1 MGDRAS
7 LKIAQVNVYFK
18 PFMVGG
24 AEWYVYNIST
34 ELVKMGHEV
43 HVFTADR
50 CNGERAPSIETMGGI
65 SVHRLPLKIDWTYRT
80 KVWDGLCDALSDGSF
95 DVIHTYDYAQPH
107 SVDAIRA
114 GRRAGSRTVLTVFDV
129 HSMIPRVWYKQLP
142 MKFFEGYMARRTLP
156 GADRILVRAPNLVQ
170 PIVELGG
177 DADRILVTPSGIRD
191 ASLGDFDG
199 ALFRERYKVGG
210 SPMILYL
217 GRLNPLK
224 GPQDLL
230 AAAPAILKEHP
241 DALFVFVGPD
251 QSGYAKTLGSQADGL
266 GIGRHVHLVGPI
278 YDFDE
283 KMQAYA
289 ACQVFVLPTAYEGT
303 SQAIFEAMSQGK
315 PVVATRVGGV
325 PYQISDGEEGYLV
338 EHGDVNMLATR
349 IIELLGDQSLAA
361 EMGRKGR
368 ERVRANRYSILAT
381 ALAEIYNQ
389 ARTSN

>member
-1 MGDRAS
+1 MEDRAS

-43 HVFTADR
+43 HVFTADH
-50 CNGERAPSIETMGGI
+50 CNGDRAPSREVVDGI
-65 SVHRLPLKIDWTYRT
+65 NVHRLPLKIDWTYRT
-80 KVWDGLCDALSDGSF
+80 KVWDGLYDALSDGSF

-114 GRRAGSRTVLTVFDV
+114 GRKTRKGTVLTVFDV
-129 HSMIPRVWYKQLP
+129 HSMIPRMWYKRLP
-142 MKFFEGYMARRTLP
+142 MRFIDGYLARRTLP
-156 GADRILVRAPNLVQ
+156 GAGRILVRAPNLVQ
-170 PIVELGG
+170 PIVKLGG
-177 DADRILVTPSGIRD
+177 DPERILVTPSGIRD
-191 ASLGDFDG
+191 ESLGDFDG
-199 ALFRERYKVGG
+199 KLFRERYNVGG
-210 SPMILYL
+210 SPMVLYL

-230 AAAPAILKEHP
+230 AAAPTILKEHP
-241 DALFVFVGPD
+241 NASFVFVGPD
-251 QSGYAKTLGSQADGL
+251 QSGYAKTLGAEAERL
-266 GIGRHVHLVGPI
+266 GIGQHVHLVGPI
-278 YDFDE
+278 FDFDE

-349 IIELLGDQSLAA
+349 IKDLLDDPSLAT
-361 EMGRKGR
+361 EMGQKGR
-368 ERVRANRYSILAT
+368 ERVRSNRYSILAT
-381 ALAEIYNQ
+381 RLSEIYDQ

>member
-1 MGDRAS
+1 
-7 LKIAQVNVYFK
+7 
-18 PFMVGG
+18 MVGG

-50 CNGERAPSIETMGGI
+50 CNGERAPSTELIDGI
-65 SVHRLPLKIDWTYRT
+65 NVHRHPLKIDWTYRT
-80 KVWDGLCDALSDGSF
+80 KVWDGLYDALSDGSF
-95 DVIHTYDYAQPH
+95 DVIHTYDYAQQH

-114 GRRAGSRTVLTVFDV
+114 GRRAGSRTVLTVFDM

-142 MKFFEGYMARRTLP
+142 MKLVEGYMARRTLP
-156 GADRILVRAPNLVQ
+156 GTDRILVRAPNLVQ
-170 PIVELGG
+170 PIIELGG
-177 DADRILVTPSGIRD
+177 DVDRVLVTPSGIRD

-199 ALFRERYKVGG
+199 ALFRDRYKVGD

-241 DALFVFVGPD
+241 DASFVFVGPD
-251 QSGYAKTLGSQADGL
+251 QSGYAKTLRAKADGL
-266 GIGRHVHLVGPI
+266 GVGQHVHLVGPI
-278 YDFDE
+278 FDFDE

-315 PVVATRVGGV
+315 PVVSTRVGGV
-325 PYQISDGEEGYLV
+325 PYQVSDGVEGYLV
-338 EHGDVNMLATR
+338 EHGDVKMLAAR
-349 IIELLGDQSLAA
+349 IKVLLGDPSLAA

-368 ERVRANRYSILAT
+368 VRVRSNRYSILAT
-381 ALAEIYNQ
+381 ALSRIYDQVKTN
-389 ARTSN
+389 N

>member
-1 MGDRAS
+1 MEDRAS

-24 AEWYVYNIST
+24 AEWYVYNVST
-34 ELVKMGHEV
+34 ELVKMGHDV

-50 CNGERAPSIETMGGI
+50 CNGERAPSTEVIDGI
-65 SVHRLPLKIDWTYRT
+65 NVHRLPLKVDWTYRT
-80 KVWDGLCDALSDGSF
+80 KIWDGLYDALSDGSF

-114 GRRAGSRTVLTVFDV
+114 GEKAGKCTILTVFDV
-129 HSMIPRVWYKQLP
+129 HSMIPRVWYKRLP
-142 MKFFEGYMARRTLP
+142 MKFIEGYLARRTLP
-156 GADRILVRAPNLVQ
+156 GADRILVRAPNLIQ

-177 DADRILVTPSGIRD
+177 DAERIIVTPSGIRD

-199 ALFRERYKVGG
+199 ALFRERFGVRG
-210 SPMILYL
+210 SPVILYL

-230 AAAPAILKEHP
+230 GAAPAILKEHP
-241 DALFVFVGPD
+241 DTSFVFVGPD
-251 QSGYAKTLGSQADGL
+251 QAGYGKTLSALAARL
-266 GIGRHVHLVGPI
+266 GIESHVHFVGPI
-278 YDFDE
+278 FDFTQ

-289 ACQVFVLPTAYEGT
+289 ACQIFVLPTAYEGT

-325 PYQISDGEEGYLV
+325 PYQITDGVEGYLV
-338 EHGDVNMLATR
+338 EHGDVGTLAAKVK
-349 IIELLGDQSLAA
+349 ELLDNPSLAA

-368 ERVRANRYSILAT
+368 ERVRSNRYSILAAT
-381 ALAEIYNQ
+381 LSEIYDQTRVGN
-389 ARTSN
+389 

>member
-1 MGDRAS
+1 
-7 LKIAQVNVYFK
+7 
-18 PFMVGG
+18 MVGG

-50 CNGERAPSIETMGGI
+50 CDGEKAPSTEVIGGI
-65 SVHRLPLKIDWTYRT
+65 NVHRLPLKIDWTYRT
-80 KVWDGLCDALSDGSF
+80 KVWDGLYDALSDGSF

-114 GRRAGSRTVLTVFDV
+114 GRRAGKGTVLTVFDV

-142 MKFFEGYMARRTLP
+142 MKFIDGYMARRTLP
-156 GADRILVRAPNLVQ
+156 EADRVLVRAPNLVQ
-170 PIVELGG
+170 PIVELG
-177 DADRILVTPSGIRD
+177 ADSERVLVTPSGIRD

-199 ALFRERYKVGG
+199 GLFRDKYNVRG
-210 SPMILYL
+210 SPMVLYL

-230 AAAPAILKEHP
+230 EAAPAILKEHP
-241 DALFVFVGPD
+241 DASFVFVGPD
-251 QSGYAKTLGSQADGL
+251 QSGYAKRLGARADSL
-266 GIGRHVHLVGPI
+266 GIGPHVHLVGPI
-278 YDFDE
+278 FDFDE

-325 PYQISDGEEGYLV
+325 PYQLSDGEEGYLV

-349 IIELLGDQSLAA
+349 INEVLGNPSLAA

-368 ERVRANRYSILAT
+368 DRVKSNRYSVLT
-381 ALAEIYNQ
+381 AGIAEIYNQ
-389 ARTSN
+389 VKASH

>member
-1 MGDRAS
+1 MGDGAS

-34 ELVKMGHEV
+34 ELVKVGHEV

-50 CNGERAPSIETMGGI
+50 CNGERAPSTEVIDGI
-65 SVHRLPLKIDWTYRT
+65 NVHRLPLKIDLTYRT
-80 KVWDGLCDALSDGSF
+80 KVWDGLYDALSAGSF

-114 GRRAGSRTVLTVFDV
+114 GRRAGKCTVLTVFDV

-142 MKFFEGYMARRTLP
+142 MKLVEGYMARRTLP

-170 PIVELGG
+170 PIIELGG
-177 DADRILVTPSGIRD
+177 AAERILVTPSGIRD
-191 ASLGDFDG
+191 ASLGNFDG
-199 ALFRERYKVGG
+199 ALFRDRYKVEG
-210 SPMILYL
+210 SPMVLYL

-230 AAAPAILKEHP
+230 AAAPAILKAHP
-241 DALFVFVGPD
+241 EASFVLVGPD
-251 QSGYAKTLGSQADGL
+251 QSGYAKTLAAEANSL
-266 GIGRHVHLVGPI
+266 GIGQHVHLVGPI
-278 YDFDE
+278 FDFDE

-325 PYQISDGEEGYLV
+325 PYQVSDGEEGYLV
-338 EHGDVNMLATR
+338 EHGDVKMLATR
-349 IIELLGDQSLAA
+349 INELLDDPSLAA

-368 ERVRANRYSILAT
+368 ERVRSNRYSVLAT
-381 ALAEIYNQ
+381 ALSEIYGQ
-389 ARTSN
+389 AGTNN